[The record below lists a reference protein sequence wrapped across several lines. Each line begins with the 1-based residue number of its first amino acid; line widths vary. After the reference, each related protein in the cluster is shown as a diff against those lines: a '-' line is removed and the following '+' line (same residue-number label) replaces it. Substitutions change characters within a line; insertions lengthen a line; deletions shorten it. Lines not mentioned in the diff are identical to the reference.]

1 MDNVTRSSK
10 SVTYTILDGIMSV
23 ATLLIS
29 IAIFEHFLNG
39 EFSPY
44 MFIILFLHI
53 NGFIILLL
61 YLGLILIR
69 KIIILILIL
78 KIL

>member
-39 EFSPY
+39 EFLNSAS
-44 MFIILFLHI
+44 ISS
-53 NGFIILLL
+53 
-61 YLGLILIR
+61 
-69 KIIILILIL
+69 KVETIIILIASLTED
-78 KIL
+78 